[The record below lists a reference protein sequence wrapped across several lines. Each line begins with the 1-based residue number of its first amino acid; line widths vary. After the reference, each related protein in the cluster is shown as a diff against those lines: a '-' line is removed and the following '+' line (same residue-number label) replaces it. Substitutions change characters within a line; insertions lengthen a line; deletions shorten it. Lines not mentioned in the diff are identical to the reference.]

1 MNSEFGVRNAE
12 VFDCEL
18 RVAGKKGIAH
28 GAERMG
34 DEETGLPMQGQGI
47 GPKVKGIVDGF

>member
-1 MNSEFGVRNAE
+1 MRNAE

-47 GPKVKGIVDGF
+47 GPKVKGRR